1 MTAATE
7 KKTQTTL
14 SLGEWAVTG
23 DQEAQLT
30 CVGLGSCVALVMFDP
45 QARVGGMAHMVL
57 PDSTAG
63 RGGPAGAKFVDV
75 AVPLI
80 YRTMKEHGAFDA
92 RTHVYLA
99 GGSQM
104 LQTAVAAGS
113 INIGQRNAEAARE
126 QVKKLGLRIRA
137 EHLGG
142 NRGRTVR
149 LNVGTGRVTVAIPGE
164 PEIEL

>member
-7 KKTQTTL
+7 KKVQTTL

-23 DQEAQLT
+23 DAEALLT
-30 CVGLGSCVALVMFDP
+30 CVGLGSCVAVVMFDP

-75 AVPLI
+75 AVPLLHK
-80 YRTMKEHGAFDA
+80 TMKEQGAVA
-92 RTHVYLA
+92 QRTRVYLA

-104 LQTAVAAGS
+104 LQSVVPAGS
-113 INIGQRNAEAARE
+113 VNIGQRNADAAHE
-126 QVKKLGLRIRA
+126 QVKKLGLRVNA

-149 LNVGTGRVTVAIPGE
+149 LDVGTGRVTVAIPGDA
-164 PEIEL
+164 EIEL